1 MLKYIYIFKSLKQCG
16 KMYLVGKKKYRIR
29 KIVIN
34 PIYYLYVLNI
44 FQ

>member
-1 MLKYIYIFKSLKQCG
+1 
-16 KMYLVGKKKYRIR
+16 MYLVGKKKYRIR

-34 PIYYLYVLNI
+34 PLYYLYVLNI